1 MRTFG
6 PDFEIR
12 ILGKARWA
20 RVLWN
25 QRKGLQ
31 GKSTHFANFLHGV
44 KLNISEM
51 AGQVQPAGEM
61 AGQVQPSGARW
72 VMGRAVGVPITFIL
86 LSRIPLNGRFSSDM
100 PITLA
105 IIEDL
110 DEVRD
115 GLRNFLA
122 LSTEFLV
129 LESFKTAEEALAAFP
144 RCQPDIFIVDI
155 NLPGMNGI
163 EFVRRA
169 GGGEGR
175 SQVGEGR
182 SQFMMFTVYEND
194 EKVFEALKAGASG
207 YLLKNTGLV
216 HIIEALKELYQGG
229 SPMSSAI
236 ARKLVKAFQDHGGK
250 GKDPVVGDTGPAC
263 WDSALSPRENEIL
276 QLLGR
281 GLLYKE
287 ISDQLHISTSTVRQH
302 IHRIYEKLHVQ
313 NRTEAINKTIKK

>member
-1 MRTFG
+1 MVDLDL
-6 PDFEIR
+6 PM
-12 ILGKARWA
+12 
-20 RVLWN
+20 
-25 QRKGLQ
+25 
-31 GKSTHFANFLHGV
+31 S
-44 KLNISEM
+44 IS
-51 AGQVQPAGEM
+51 
-61 AGQVQPSGARW
+61 
-72 VMGRAVGVPITFIL
+72 
-86 LSRIPLNGRFSSDM
+86 
-100 PITLA
+100 LA

-115 GLRNFLA
+115 GLKNFLA
-122 LSTEFLV
+122 LSTEFQV
-129 LESFKTAEEALAAFP
+129 LESFKTAEDALAAWP

-163 EFVRRA
+163 EFVRKAA
-169 GGGEGR
+169 GVEGR
-175 SQVGEGR
+175 T
-182 SQFMMFTVYEND
+182 QFMMFTVYEND

-236 ARKLVKAFQDHGGK
+236 ARKLVRALQEPGGK
-250 GKDPVVGDTGPAC
+250 ERNQPTHWDP
-263 WDSALSPRENEIL
+263 ALSPRENEIL
-276 QLLGR
+276 QLLAR

-313 NRTEAINKTIKK
+313 NRTEAINKTFKK